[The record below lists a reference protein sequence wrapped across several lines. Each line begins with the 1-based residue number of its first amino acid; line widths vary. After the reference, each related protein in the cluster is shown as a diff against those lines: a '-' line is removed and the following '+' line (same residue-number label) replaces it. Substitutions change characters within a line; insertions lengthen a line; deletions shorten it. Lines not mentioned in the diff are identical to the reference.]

1 MLGDM
6 SRFFPFLPKLP
17 YKSKT
22 ESYKELQIVNG
33 NVVKDVELNTQIKA
47 NKEVIKG
54 HVNNKRVNIT
64 RKLRTSAKRS
74 TKTKNPRKSKKTRQK
89 NSSV

>member
-1 MLGDM
+1 MFGF
-6 SRFFPFLPKLP
+6 SFLPKLP

-22 ESYKELQIVNG
+22 ESYKEMRIVNG
-33 NVVKDVELNTQIKA
+33 KVVKDVELDTTLKG

-64 RKLRTSAKRS
+64 RKLRTSTKS
-74 TKTKNPRKSKKTRQK
+74 KKTKNPRKSKKKITTK
-89 NSSV
+89 K

>member
-1 MLGDM
+1 MFGF
-6 SRFFPFLPKLP
+6 SFLPKLP

-22 ESYKELQIVNG
+22 ESYNEMQIVNG
-33 NVVKDVELNTQIKA
+33 KVVKDVELDTTLKG

-64 RKLRTSAKRS
+64 RKLRTSTKS
-74 TKTKNPRKSKKTRQK
+74 KKTKNPRKSKKKITTK
-89 NSSV
+89 K

>member
-1 MLGDM
+1 MFGF
-6 SRFFPFLPKLP
+6 SFLPKLP

-22 ESYKELQIVNG
+22 ESYKEMQIVNG
-33 NVVKDVELNTQIKA
+33 KVVKDVELDTTLKG

-64 RKLRTSAKRS
+64 RKLRTSTKS
-74 TKTKNPRKSKKTRQK
+74 KKTKNPRKSKKKITTK
-89 NSSV
+89 K

>member
-1 MLGDM
+1 MFGF
-6 SRFFPFLPKLP
+6 SFLPKLP

-22 ESYKELQIVNG
+22 ESYKEMQIVNG
-33 NVVKDVELNTQIKA
+33 KVVKDVELDTTLKG

-64 RKLRTSAKRS
+64 RKLRTSTKS
-74 TKTKNPRKSKKTRQK
+74 KKTKNARKSKKKITTK
-89 NSSV
+89 K